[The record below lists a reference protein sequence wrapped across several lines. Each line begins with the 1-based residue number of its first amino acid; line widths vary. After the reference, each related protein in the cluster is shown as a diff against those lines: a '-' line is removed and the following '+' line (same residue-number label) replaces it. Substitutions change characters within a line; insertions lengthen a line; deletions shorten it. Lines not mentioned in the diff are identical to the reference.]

1 MKSFLVDGMISIQP
15 KIIDVAKEVALVIQD
30 GKAAEIIVQ
39 EYSEKEAEKRRTA
52 AQNRLYFYI
61 YQRIGKTL
69 FGGDE
74 LHARRECKLLIG
86 CRILRRDKASFADI
100 YDTVIRV
107 LTYDNKLKA
116 MDLISVSS
124 IMNIKQGTEYIK
136 RIIQRYSEM
145 GVYFADIEGIDVYMN
160 YKEAQG

>member
-1 MKSFLVDGMISIQP
+1 MNLLVDGMIAIQP
-15 KIIDVAKEVALVIQD
+15 KIIEASKEVALIIQR
-30 GKAAEIIVQ
+30 GKTAEIIVQ
-39 EYSEKEAEKRRTA
+39 EHSEEEAAKRRTS

-86 CRILRRDKASFADI
+86 CRILRRDKPAFADV

-107 LTYDNKLKA
+107 LDYDKKLKS
-116 MDLISVSS
+116 MDLVSVSS

-136 RIIQRYSEM
+136 KIIQRYSEL
-145 GVYFADIEGIDVYMN
+145 GVYFADIEGIEGYMN
-160 YKEAQG
+160 YKEAQE